1 LTYLVI
7 DYYRFRASCLSLIE
21 HSGSF
26 TIGLN
31 LEVKVEMIEIRW
43 HGRGG
48 LGAKTA
54 ALLFGE
60 AMLHSGM
67 YIQAFPEYGPER
79 RGAPVTAYNRI
90 DDKPIRVHF
99 AIQKPNAVCILDPT
113 LLSTD
118 SVREGCGE
126 DTIFIV
132 NSSFDPTVIKQ
143 KFNLPGKVYTV
154 DASEISEEILGR
166 NLPNTPM
173 LGALMRVLKLM
184 DFEKFIEAI
193 EARLKVKYRQEVVEG
208 NMKAIRRAFQ
218 EVKGI

>member
-1 LTYLVI
+1 MV
-7 DYYRFRASCLSLIE
+7 
-21 HSGSF
+21 
-26 TIGLN
+26 
-31 LEVKVEMIEIRW
+31 EIRW

-60 AMLHSGM
+60 AMMHSGM

-99 AIQKPNAVCILDPT
+99 AIQKPNAVCVLDAT

-118 SVREGCGE
+118 AVREGCDE
-126 DTIFIV
+126 STVFII
-132 NSSFDPTVIKQ
+132 NSSFDPLAIKK
-143 KFNLPGKVYTV
+143 KFDLPGKVYAV
-154 DASEISEEILGR
+154 DASGISEEVLGR

-173 LGALMRVLKLM
+173 LGALMKVVHLM
-184 DFEKFIEAI
+184 DFETFIEAV
-193 EARLKVKYRQEVVEG
+193 EARLRIKYKPDVVEG
-208 NMKAIRRAFQ
+208 NIKAIRRAYQ
-218 EVKGI
+218 EVKGL